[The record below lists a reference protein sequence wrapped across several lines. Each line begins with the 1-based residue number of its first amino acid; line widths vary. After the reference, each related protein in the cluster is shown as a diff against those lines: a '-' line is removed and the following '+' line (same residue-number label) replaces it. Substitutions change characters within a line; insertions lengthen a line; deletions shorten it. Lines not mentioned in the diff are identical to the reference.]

1 MLVSEIFDEV
11 KEVTGDC
18 DSTLNFRT
26 ITRAVELLANTKL
39 IDPLIGYLEIAV
51 TGSLWIALPRD
62 VKTVLRINISSFPS
76 FTRSQLF
83 EFTQNTNGSVD
94 GEEVGYSWANRGY
107 LPIQDETKFPGKVA
121 YLCAA
126 SGDAGG
132 TVVIRGRDVDGNEIT
147 EELQAA
153 VNAVE
158 GALTFHAIDSVSRS
172 ATTGVCSLEIEGDT
186 IARFYGDET
195 RPQYRVIKLSKRAS
209 FVRILFRREVFRVT
223 SLNDIL
229 PMDSAMAVIH
239 AAKAV
244 KLFKEENYTAGA
256 AALELA
262 GSVLA
267 QDQAARDEADQLSG
281 IIERPTATDQ
291 NIANRDGLIVGD
303 IYDSASEIFG
313 PIGREGVFDKIAT
326 AIELVSNMAQ
336 WDSMVGVVDI
346 YREIR
351 DDGIFVLPR
360 YAEGIFACN
369 VEGLPATPRSQWF
382 QFNLNGMGEGSTS
395 GVSRWDDMGESV
407 ITRPLPVSE
416 ESGMPVAQNVAYV
429 PYNVA
434 DEGKHITLIGLDEN
448 GREVSE
454 KIYASITPE
463 ASTKQFTRIERI
475 ERQATTYP
483 CRLVTL
489 TGSTA
494 SITIGDYYP
503 DETEPK
509 YKVIKIDRKTATR
522 IRVFYRRRET
532 LIRSMGQPI
541 HLRSRLAMEC
551 AMRAL
556 KLMETDPAA
565 ATEQRESAAQLLREE
580 MRSKNR
586 SRSTG
591 LQFDKT
597 VMPGVTGNV
606 Q

>member
-1 MLVSEIFDEV
+1 
-11 KEVTGDC
+11 
-18 DSTLNFRT
+18 
-26 ITRAVELLANTKL
+26 
-39 IDPLIGYLEIAV
+39 
-51 TGSLWIALPRD
+51 
-62 VKTVLRINISSFPS
+62 
-76 FTRSQLF
+76 
-83 EFTQNTNGSVD
+83 
-94 GEEVGYSWANRGY
+94 
-107 LPIQDETKFPGKVA
+107 
-121 YLCAA
+121 
-126 SGDAGG
+126 
-132 TVVIRGRDVDGNEIT
+132 
-147 EELQAA
+147 
-153 VNAVE
+153 
-158 GALTFHAIDSVSRS
+158 
-172 ATTGVCSLEIEGDT
+172 
-186 IARFYGDET
+186 
-195 RPQYRVIKLSKRAS
+195 
-209 FVRILFRREVFRVT
+209 
-223 SLNDIL
+223 
-229 PMDSAMAVIH
+229 
-239 AAKAV
+239 
-244 KLFKEENYTAGA
+244 
-256 AALELA
+256 
-262 GSVLA
+262 
-267 QDQAARDEADQLSG
+267 
-281 IIERPTATDQ
+281 
-291 NIANRDGLIVGD
+291 
-303 IYDSASEIFG
+303 
-313 PIGREGVFDKIAT
+313 
-326 AIELVSNMAQ
+326 
-336 WDSMVGVVDI
+336 
-346 YREIR
+346 
-351 DDGIFVLPR
+351 
-360 YAEGIFACN
+360 
-369 VEGLPATPRSQWF
+369 
-382 QFNLNGMGEGSTS
+382 
-395 GVSRWDDMGESV
+395 MGESV

-429 PYNVA
+429 PYNA
-434 DEGKHITLIGLDEN
+434 GDEGKRITLIGLDEN

-454 KIYASITPE
+454 TIHASITPE

-556 KLMETDPAA
+556 KLMETDTAA